1 MKTSLSRSILVIALA
16 FVWTES
22 VEASAPAGR
31 FTTSQGTVLDT
42 KTKLVWQQDTPPLTY
57 SWSDAKAYCASVGTS
72 LGGSGWRL
80 PTIREL
86 QTLVD
91 PSRMADP
98 RVDLTAF
105 PSTPSAGFWSSSPVA
120 GSPSSSWLV
129 NFYDGFA
136 SAYDATTMVD
146 VRCVR

>member
-1 MKTSLSRSILVIALA
+1 MIPSVSRLILVIVLA
-16 FVWTES
+16 SVWTES
-22 VEASAPAGR
+22 VDASAPAGR
-31 FTTSQGTVLDT
+31 FAKGQGTVLDT
-42 KTKLVWQQDTPPLTY
+42 KTKLLWQQDTPQLTY
-57 SWSDAKAYCASVGTS
+57 SWSDAKSYCASVGTS

-80 PTIREL
+80 PTVREL

-98 RVDLTAF
+98 RIDLTAF
-105 PSTPSAGFWSSSPVA
+105 PSTPSAGFWTSSPVA
-120 GSPSSSWLV
+120 GSPSSAWLV

-136 SAYDATTMVD
+136 SVYDATTTVD